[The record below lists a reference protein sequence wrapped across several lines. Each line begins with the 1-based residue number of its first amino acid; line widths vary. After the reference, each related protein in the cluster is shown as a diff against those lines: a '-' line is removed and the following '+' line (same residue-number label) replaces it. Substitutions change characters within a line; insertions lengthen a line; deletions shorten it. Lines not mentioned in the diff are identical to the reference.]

1 MESVAPVASFTRA
14 KTHSPGV
21 MKESEDGTDQV
32 KVPVFRMRSDFHDQ
46 PHFKERRKSVPNL
59 QA

>member
-21 MKESEDGTDQV
+21 IKESEVGIDHV
-32 KVPVFRMRSDFHDQ
+32 KVPLFWM
-46 PHFKERRKSVPNL
+46 
-59 QA
+59 